1 MIKQCFHKI
10 VRIEKAV
17 GNGPIKN
24 NDLNDQVRVDNGKTH
39 DIPSGF
45 IQIEFITIHPVPRF
59 GGRQETNPSSA
70 SPELRD
76 AV

>member
-1 MIKQCFHKI
+1 M
-10 VRIEKAV
+10 RREKAV

-45 IQIEFITIHPVPRF
+45 IQ
-59 GGRQETNPSSA
+59 GRTSLFNGCFKCDSTSKTVKYIGH
-70 SPELRD
+70 LGT
-76 AV
+76 